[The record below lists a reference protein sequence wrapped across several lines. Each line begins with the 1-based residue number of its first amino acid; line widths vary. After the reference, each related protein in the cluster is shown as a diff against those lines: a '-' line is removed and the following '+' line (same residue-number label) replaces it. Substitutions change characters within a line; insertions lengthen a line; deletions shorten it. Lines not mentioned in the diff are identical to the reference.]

1 MWSPTVRTCKLTMM
15 MSTLIW
21 LQIFVCLL
29 LFISTHTKKITE
41 LVIGHTEI
49 LLHKICKM
57 FGKKYLL
64 SLCSPSLCT
73 TWSKKWLIWQ
83 YKSNSRLAL
92 SGLCYYF
99 VLRRKK
105 LKDSTFFA
113 LFGNILLQCVCE
125 LCTLSWLLKLMSGE
139 HATFSSPAALIL
151 LLGSIFTRLTTR
163 QVLYIQLVM
172 FVIQKRTTVI

>member
-1 MWSPTVRTCKLTMM
+1 MQNVPQKII
-15 MSTLIW
+15 TL
-21 LQIFVCLL
+21 L
-29 LFISTHTKKITE
+29 
-41 LVIGHTEI
+41 I
-49 LLHKICKM
+49 LSIIMH
-57 FGKKYLL
+57 YLI
-64 SLCSPSLCT
+64 
-73 TWSKKWLIWQ
+73 KKWLIWQ
-83 YKSNSRLAL
+83 YKSNSSLAL

-99 VLRRKK
+99 ILRGKK

-172 FVIQKRTTVI
+172 FVIQKRTSVI